1 MLHTSHDPG
10 SGLANGGLAPLG
22 EFPGDRGQEADHY
35 GDPEISMNYDSKV
48 NKFFANNT
56 NGDMNGNFKLRQQG
70 PGSLG
75 MLSSRKLSQSDPML
89 LSSGD
94 HMMVVTTPRGP
105 GGHHQMS
112 GARTRNIRAGAN
124 LWEEQRAGSGGLRRQ
139 TTWHKLLDH
148 TAEEEE
154 NVEEVVR
161 DSKGNG
167 VRLFSKDSTLVI
179 DQITSTV

>member
-1 MLHTSHDPG
+1 
-10 SGLANGGLAPLG
+10 
-22 EFPGDRGQEADHY
+22 
-35 GDPEISMNYDSKV
+35 MNYDSKV

-56 NGDMNGNFKLRQQG
+56 NGDMNANFKQRQG
-70 PGSLG
+70 IG
-75 MLSSRKLSQSDPML
+75 MLNSRKLSQSDPML

-94 HMMVVTTPRGP
+94 HMMVVTTPRGL

-112 GARTRNIRAGAN
+112 GARTGNIRGGAN

-148 TAEEEE
+148 TVEEEE
-154 NVEEVVR
+154 VREEVK
-161 DSKGNG
+161 DNKENGG

>member
-1 MLHTSHDPG
+1 MLHTSHDPGSG

-56 NGDMNGNFKLRQQG
+56 NGDMNGNFKQRQG

-94 HMMVVTTPRGP
+94 HMLVVTTPRGL

-112 GARTRNIRAGAN
+112 GARTRNIRASAN
-124 LWEEQRAGSGGLRRQ
+124 LWEEQGAGSGGLRRQ

-154 NVEEVVR
+154 VR
-161 DSKGNG
+161 DNKENGG

>member
-56 NGDMNGNFKLRQQG
+56 NGDMNGNFKQRQG

-94 HMMVVTTPRGP
+94 HTLVVTTPRGL

-112 GARTRNIRAGAN
+112 GARTRNIRASAN
-124 LWEEQRAGSGGLRRQ
+124 LWEEQGAAGGLRRQ

-148 TAEEEE
+148 GVEEER
-154 NVEEVVR
+154 VEEI
-161 DSKGNG
+161 KEKENG